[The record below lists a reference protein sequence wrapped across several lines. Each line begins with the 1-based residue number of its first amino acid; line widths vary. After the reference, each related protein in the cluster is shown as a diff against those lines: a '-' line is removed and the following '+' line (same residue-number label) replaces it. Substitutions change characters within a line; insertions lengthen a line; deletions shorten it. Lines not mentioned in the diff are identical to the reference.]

1 MAKCRLGEHPSRL
14 AYKSVP
20 CAVYGPKTNSW
31 CVPGA
36 RCQLMRQVE
45 KCIFI
50 RTHQPYKVAEENHE
64 RQQDVQIGP

>member
-1 MAKCRLGEHPSRL
+1 MRLGEHPARL

-20 CAVYGPKTNSW
+20 CAVYGPKTNSR
-31 CVPGA
+31 CVSGA

-50 RTHQPYKVAEENHE
+50 DDKGEENHE
-64 RQQDVQIGP
+64 RQQDVQA